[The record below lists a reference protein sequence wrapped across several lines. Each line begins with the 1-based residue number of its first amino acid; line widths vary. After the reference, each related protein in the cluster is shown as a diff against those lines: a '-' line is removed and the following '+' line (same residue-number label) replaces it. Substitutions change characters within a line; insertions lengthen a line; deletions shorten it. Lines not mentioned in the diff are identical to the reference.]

1 MAPSL
6 GAPLLS
12 ASCEQVHVLATM
24 MLVAASTCLLHV
36 TRFLHVLPL
45 CPKVPWWRQRRVWHV
60 PGALP
65 LVPCV
70 KTLDTCSALP
80 AFRRSRACFA
90 VTLSLVMQQ
99 CREVCVVWVSVV
111 VTKCTATNL
120 TTEKNGAPKKS
131 TSLKMDVFFRL
142 SMVVQLLFR
151 KT

>member
-1 MAPSL
+1 M
-6 GAPLLS
+6 
-12 ASCEQVHVLATM
+12 
-24 MLVAASTCLLHV
+24 
-36 TRFLHVLPL
+36 
-45 CPKVPWWRQRRVWHV
+45 WHV

-70 KTLDTCSALP
+70 KTLDTRSALP

-120 TTEKNGAPKKS
+120 TTEKTVRPKS
-131 TSLKMDVFFRL
+131 TSLKLDVFFRL